1 MAIRTLSALAA
12 LALATTTANAL
23 TIDRQAPCVSPAPDP
38 SDALLNVRSGPGDN
52 YAVINQLYPGD
63 IVAQLPE
70 LSGNWQHIALYEG
83 DGWAYAPYLQ
93 QVACPWQT
101 PQ

>member
-23 TIDRQAPCVSPAPDP
+23 TIDPQAPCVSPAPL
-38 SDALLNVRSGPGDN
+38 DALLNVRSGPGDN
-52 YAVINQLYPGD
+52 YPVINQLYPGD

-101 PQ
+101 HQ